1 MCRVKYFKYS
11 MHFKCMSRMND
22 DSVHCSGFSVFTFEL
37 KQYGGLAEEEVG
49 VSRVTCDDVPSTE
62 LRLATS

>member
-1 MCRVKYFKYS
+1 
-11 MHFKCMSRMND
+11 MHFKCMLRMND